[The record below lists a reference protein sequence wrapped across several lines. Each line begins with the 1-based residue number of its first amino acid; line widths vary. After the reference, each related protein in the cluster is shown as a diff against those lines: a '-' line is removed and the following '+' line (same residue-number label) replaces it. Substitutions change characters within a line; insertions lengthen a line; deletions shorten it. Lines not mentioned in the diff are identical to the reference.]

1 MAGDP
6 DTAGQSRSPESIDRF
21 MVAVCGAIWLVLLA
35 MSVVATVALVQLG
48 RGRDAGPDGQS
59 SWLLYSIIAVS
70 ALIIAGA
77 IPLLL
82 RARRTA
88 FADPGSTGS
97 DPGGVSG
104 SGVAGSGVAGSGV
117 SGSGVSGSGVSGS
130 GVSGSGSGVAD
141 SGPVLPVEAP
151 TEKLR
156 VFGTAVDPYA
166 REAAPEPVA
175 VSRVPAGVV
184 DRLWLRGTASL
195 LGAMGLALTAVA
207 TATYLLATGSDTETW
222 VALGTAA
229 VITVAM
235 PAVLVAFARR
245 LSDATDAAAG

>member
-1 MAGDP
+1 
-6 DTAGQSRSPESIDRF
+6 
-21 MVAVCGAIWLVLLA
+21 

-48 RGRDAGPDGQS
+48 RGRDAGPDGQP

-88 FADPGSTGS
+88 LADPGSTGS
-97 DPGGVSG
+97 DPDGVSGSGVVG
-104 SGVAGSGVAGSGV
+104 SGVAGSGVA
-117 SGSGVSGSGVSGS
+117 
-130 GVSGSGSGVAD
+130 D
-141 SGPVLPVEAP
+141 PGPVLPVEAP

-166 REAAPEPVA
+166 REAAPEPAA

-207 TATYLLATGSDTETW
+207 TATYLLATGSDTGTW
-222 VALGTAA
+222 VALGTAGA
-229 VITVAM
+229 ITVAM

-245 LSDATDAAAG
+245 LSDAIEAAAG

>member
-6 DTAGQSRSPESIDRF
+6 AAAGQTRSPEAVDRA
-21 MVAVCGAIWLVLLA
+21 MVAVCGAIWLVMLA

-48 RGRDAGPDGQS
+48 RGRDADPGGQS
-59 SWLLYSIIAVS
+59 SWLLYSVIAVS

-88 FADPGSTGS
+88 LADPGAGAGS
-97 DPGGVSG
+97 GESGLGKSG
-104 SGVAGSGVAGSGV
+104 SGE
-117 SGSGVSGSGVSGS
+117 
-130 GVSGSGSGVAD
+130 SGSGSGAAD
-141 SGPVLPVEAP
+141 PGPVLPIEAP

-166 REAAPEPVA
+166 REAAPAPAA
-175 VSRVPAGVV
+175 VSRVPAAVV
-184 DRLWLRGTASL
+184 DRLWLRGTTSL

-207 TATYLLATGSDTETW
+207 TATYLLTAGNDTGTW

-229 VITVAM
+229 VITVAT
-235 PAVLVAFARR
+235 PAILVAFTRR
-245 LSDATDAAAG
+245 LSEAIDAVEG

>member
-48 RGRDAGPDGQS
+48 RGRDAGPDGQP

-88 FADPGSTGS
+88 LADPGSIGS
-97 DPGGVSG
+97 DPDGVSGVVG
-104 SGVAGSGVAGSGV
+104 SGVAGSGVA
-117 SGSGVSGSGVSGS
+117 
-130 GVSGSGSGVAD
+130 D
-141 SGPVLPVEAP
+141 PGPVLPVEAP

-166 REAAPEPVA
+166 REAAPEPAA

-207 TATYLLATGSDTETW
+207 TATYLLATGSDTGTW
-222 VALGTAA
+222 VALGTAGA
-229 VITVAM
+229 ITVAM

-245 LSDATDAAAG
+245 LSDAIEAAAG

>member
-6 DTAGQSRSPESIDRF
+6 AAAGQTRSPEAVDRA
-21 MVAVCGAIWLVLLA
+21 MVAVCGAIWLVMLA
-35 MSVVATVALVQLG
+35 VSVVATVALVQLG
-48 RGRDAGPDGQS
+48 QGRDADPDGQS
-59 SWLLYSIIAVS
+59 SWLLYSVIAVS

-88 FADPGSTGS
+88 LADPGAGE
-97 DPGGVSG
+97 SG
-104 SGVAGSGVAGSGV
+104 SGE
-117 SGSGVSGSGVSGS
+117 
-130 GVSGSGSGVAD
+130 SGSGSGAAD
-141 SGPVLPVEAP
+141 PGPVLPIEAP

-166 REAAPEPVA
+166 REAAPA
-175 VSRVPAGVV
+175 TVSRVPAAVV
-184 DRLWLRGTASL
+184 DRLWLRGTTSL

-207 TATYLLATGSDTETW
+207 AATYLLTAGNDTGTW

-229 VITVAM
+229 VISVAM
-235 PAVLVAFARR
+235 PAILVAFARR
-245 LSDATDAAAG
+245 LSEATDAVEG

>member
-48 RGRDAGPDGQS
+48 RGRDAGPDGQP

-88 FADPGSTGS
+88 LADPGSTGS
-97 DPGGVSG
+97 DSGGVSG
-104 SGVAGSGVAGSGV
+104 SGAVGSGV
-117 SGSGVSGSGVSGS
+117 SGSGV
-130 GVSGSGSGVAD
+130 AD
-141 SGPVLPVEAP
+141 PGPVLPVEAP

-166 REAAPEPVA
+166 REAAPEPAA

>member
-48 RGRDAGPDGQS
+48 RGRDAGPDGQP

-88 FADPGSTGS
+88 LADPGSTGS
-97 DPGGVSG
+97 DPDGVSGSGSGVVGSGVVG
-104 SGVAGSGVAGSGV
+104 SGVAGSGVA
-117 SGSGVSGSGVSGS
+117 
-130 GVSGSGSGVAD
+130 D
-141 SGPVLPVEAP
+141 PGPVLPVEAP

-166 REAAPEPVA
+166 REAAPEPAA

-207 TATYLLATGSDTETW
+207 TATYLLATGSDTGTW
-222 VALGTAA
+222 VALGTAGA
-229 VITVAM
+229 ITVAM

-245 LSDATDAAAG
+245 LSDAIEAAAG

>member
-6 DTAGQSRSPESIDRF
+6 AAAGQTRSPEAVDRA
-21 MVAVCGAIWLVLLA
+21 MVAVCGAIWLVMLA
-35 MSVVATVALVQLG
+35 VSVVATVALVQLG
-48 RGRDAGPDGQS
+48 QGRDADPDGQS
-59 SWLLYSIIAVS
+59 SWLLYSVIAVS

-88 FADPGSTGS
+88 LADPGARADSARA
-97 DPGGVSG
+97 DSG
-104 SGVAGSGVAGSGV
+104 
-117 SGSGVSGSGVSGS
+117 
-130 GVSGSGSGVAD
+130 GSGSGGSGAAD
-141 SGPVLPVEAP
+141 PGPVLPIEAP

-166 REAAPEPVA
+166 REAAPAPAA
-175 VSRVPAGVV
+175 VSRVPAAVV
-184 DRLWLRGTASL
+184 DRLWLRGTTSL

-207 TATYLLATGSDTETW
+207 AATYLLTAGNDTGTW

-229 VITVAM
+229 VISVAM
-235 PAVLVAFARR
+235 PAILVAFARR
-245 LSDATDAAAG
+245 LSEATDAVEG

>member
-48 RGRDAGPDGQS
+48 RGRDAGPDGQP

-88 FADPGSTGS
+88 LADPGSIGS
-97 DPGGVSG
+97 DPDGVSG
-104 SGVAGSGVAGSGV
+104 SGVV
-117 SGSGVSGSGVSGS
+117 
-130 GVSGSGSGVAD
+130 GSGVAD
-141 SGPVLPVEAP
+141 PGPVLPVEAP

-166 REAAPEPVA
+166 REAAPEPAA

-207 TATYLLATGSDTETW
+207 TATYLLATGSDTGTW
-222 VALGTAA
+222 VALGTAGA
-229 VITVAM
+229 ITVAM

-245 LSDATDAAAG
+245 LSDAIEAAAG

>member
-48 RGRDAGPDGQS
+48 RGRDAGPDGQP

-88 FADPGSTGS
+88 LADPGSTGS
-97 DPGGVSG
+97 DSG
-104 SGVAGSGVAGSGV
+104 GV

-130 GVSGSGSGVAD
+130 GVVGSGVAD
-141 SGPVLPVEAP
+141 PGPVLPVEAP

-166 REAAPEPVA
+166 REAAPEPAA
-175 VSRVPAGVV
+175 VSRVPASVV

-207 TATYLLATGSDTETW
+207 TATYLLATGSDTGTW
-222 VALGTAA
+222 VALSTAA

>member
-48 RGRDAGPDGQS
+48 RGRDAGPDGQP

-88 FADPGSTGS
+88 LADPGSIGS
-97 DPGGVSG
+97 DPDGVSG
-104 SGVAGSGVAGSGV
+104 SGVSGSGVAGSGV
-117 SGSGVSGSGVSGS
+117 SGSGV
-130 GVSGSGSGVAD
+130 AD
-141 SGPVLPVEAP
+141 PGPVLPVEAP

-166 REAAPEPVA
+166 REAAPEPAA

-207 TATYLLATGSDTETW
+207 TATYLLATGSDTGTW
-222 VALGTAA
+222 VALGTAGA
-229 VITVAM
+229 ITVAM

-245 LSDATDAAAG
+245 LSDAIEAAAG

>member
-97 DPGGVSG
+97 EPGGVSG
-104 SGVAGSGVAGSGV
+104 SGVSGSGVAGSGV
-117 SGSGVSGSGVSGS
+117 SGSGV
-130 GVSGSGSGVAD
+130 AD
-141 SGPVLPVEAP
+141 PGPVLPVEAP

-166 REAAPEPVA
+166 REAAPEPAA

>member
-6 DTAGQSRSPESIDRF
+6 AAAGQTRSPEAVDRA
-21 MVAVCGAIWLVLLA
+21 MVAVCGAIWLVMLA
-35 MSVVATVALVQLG
+35 VSVVATVALVQLG
-48 RGRDAGPDGQS
+48 QGRDADPGGQS
-59 SWLLYSIIAVS
+59 SWLLYSVIAVS

-88 FADPGSTGS
+88 LADPGARADSARA
-97 DPGGVSG
+97 DSG
-104 SGVAGSGVAGSGV
+104 
-117 SGSGVSGSGVSGS
+117 
-130 GVSGSGSGVAD
+130 GSGSGGSGAAD
-141 SGPVLPVEAP
+141 PGPVLPIEAP

-166 REAAPEPVA
+166 REAAPAA
-175 VSRVPAGVV
+175 VSRVPAAVV
-184 DRLWLRGTASL
+184 DRLWLRGTTSL
-195 LGAMGLALTAVA
+195 LGAIGLALTAVA
-207 TATYLLATGSDTETW
+207 TATYLLTAGNDTGTW

-235 PAVLVAFARR
+235 PAILVAFARR
-245 LSDATDAAAG
+245 LGEATDAVEG

>member
-48 RGRDAGPDGQS
+48 RGRDAGPDGQP

-88 FADPGSTGS
+88 LADPGSIGS
-97 DPGGVSG
+97 DPDGVSG
-104 SGVAGSGVAGSGV
+104 SGVVGSGVV
-117 SGSGVSGSGVSGS
+117 
-130 GVSGSGSGVAD
+130 GSGVAD
-141 SGPVLPVEAP
+141 PGPVLPVEAP

-166 REAAPEPVA
+166 REAAPEPAA

-207 TATYLLATGSDTETW
+207 TATYLLATGSDTGTW
-222 VALGTAA
+222 VALGTAGA
-229 VITVAM
+229 ITVAM

-245 LSDATDAAAG
+245 LSDAIEAAAG

>member
-88 FADPGSTGS
+88 LADPGSTGS

-117 SGSGVSGSGVSGS
+117 
-130 GVSGSGSGVAD
+130 AD
-141 SGPVLPVEAP
+141 PGPVLPVEAP

-166 REAAPEPVA
+166 REAAPEPAA

>member
-6 DTAGQSRSPESIDRF
+6 AAGGQARSPEAVDRA
-21 MVAVCGAIWLVLLA
+21 MVAVCGAIWLVMLG

-48 RGRDAGPDGQS
+48 RGRDADPGGQS
-59 SWLLYSIIAVS
+59 SWLLYSVIAVS

-88 FADPGSTGS
+88 LADSGAGAE
-97 DPGGVSG
+97 SG
-104 SGVAGSGVAGSGV
+104 SGASDSGPGA
-117 SGSGVSGSGVSGS
+117 
-130 GVSGSGSGVAD
+130 AD
-141 SGPVLPVEAP
+141 PGPVLPIEAP

-166 REAAPEPVA
+166 REAAPA
-175 VSRVPAGVV
+175 TVSRVPAAVV
-184 DRLWLRGTASL
+184 DRLWLRGTTSL
-195 LGAMGLALTAVA
+195 LGAMGVALTAVA
-207 TATYLLATGSDTETW
+207 IATYLLTTGNTTGTW
-222 VALGTAA
+222 AALGTAA

-235 PAVLVAFARR
+235 PAILVAFTRR
-245 LSDATDAAAG
+245 LSEATDAVEG

>member
-48 RGRDAGPDGQS
+48 RGRDAGPDGQP

-88 FADPGSTGS
+88 LADPGSTGS
-97 DPGGVSG
+97 DSGGVSG
-104 SGVAGSGVAGSGV
+104 SGVSGSGVAGSGV
-117 SGSGVSGSGVSGS
+117 SGSGVSGSGV
-130 GVSGSGSGVAD
+130 AD
-141 SGPVLPVEAP
+141 PGPVLPVEAP

-166 REAAPEPVA
+166 REAAPEPAA
-175 VSRVPAGVV
+175 VSRVPASVV

-207 TATYLLATGSDTETW
+207 TATYLLATGSDTGTW
-222 VALGTAA
+222 VALSTAA

>member
-88 FADPGSTGS
+88 LADPGSTGS

-117 SGSGVSGSGVSGS
+117 AGS
-130 GVSGSGSGVAD
+130 GVSGSGSGSGVAD
-141 SGPVLPVEAP
+141 PGPVLPVEAP

>member
-6 DTAGQSRSPESIDRF
+6 AAAGQTRSPEAVDRA
-21 MVAVCGAIWLVLLA
+21 MVAVCGAIWLVMLA

-48 RGRDAGPDGQS
+48 RGRDADPGGQS
-59 SWLLYSIIAVS
+59 SWLLYSVIAVS

-88 FADPGSTGS
+88 LADPGAGAGS
-97 DPGGVSG
+97 GESGLGKSGLGKSG
-104 SGVAGSGVAGSGV
+104 SGE
-117 SGSGVSGSGVSGS
+117 
-130 GVSGSGSGVAD
+130 SGSGSGAAD
-141 SGPVLPVEAP
+141 PGPVLPIEAP

-166 REAAPEPVA
+166 REAAPAPAA
-175 VSRVPAGVV
+175 VSRVPAAVV
-184 DRLWLRGTASL
+184 DRLWLRGTTSL

-207 TATYLLATGSDTETW
+207 TATYLLTAGNDTGTW

-229 VITVAM
+229 VITVAT
-235 PAVLVAFARR
+235 PAILVAFTRR
-245 LSDATDAAAG
+245 LSEAIDAVEG

>member
-6 DTAGQSRSPESIDRF
+6 AAAGQTRSPEAVDRA
-21 MVAVCGAIWLVLLA
+21 MVAVCGAIWLVMLA

-48 RGRDAGPDGQS
+48 RGRDADPGGQS
-59 SWLLYSIIAVS
+59 SWLLYSVIAVS

-88 FADPGSTGS
+88 LADPGAGAGS
-97 DPGGVSG
+97 GESGLGKSGLGTSG
-104 SGVAGSGVAGSGV
+104 SGE
-117 SGSGVSGSGVSGS
+117 
-130 GVSGSGSGVAD
+130 SGSGSGAAD
-141 SGPVLPVEAP
+141 PGPVLPIEAP

-166 REAAPEPVA
+166 REAAPAPA
-175 VSRVPAGVV
+175 TVSRVPAAVV
-184 DRLWLRGTASL
+184 DRLWLRGTTSL

-207 TATYLLATGSDTETW
+207 TATYLLTAGNDTGTW

-229 VITVAM
+229 VITVAT
-235 PAVLVAFARR
+235 PAILVAFTRR
-245 LSDATDAAAG
+245 LSDAIDAVEG

>member
-104 SGVAGSGVAGSGV
+104 SGV
-117 SGSGVSGSGVSGS
+117 
-130 GVSGSGSGVAD
+130 SGSGSGVAD
-141 SGPVLPVEAP
+141 PGPVLPVEAP

-166 REAAPEPVA
+166 REAAPEPAA

>member
-48 RGRDAGPDGQS
+48 RGRDAGPDGQP

-88 FADPGSTGS
+88 LADPGSTGS
-97 DPGGVSG
+97 DPGGVSR
-104 SGVAGSGVAGSGV
+104 SGVVGSGV
-117 SGSGVSGSGVSGS
+117 SGSGVSGSGV
-130 GVSGSGSGVAD
+130 AD
-141 SGPVLPVEAP
+141 PGPVLPVEAP

-166 REAAPEPVA
+166 RDAAPEPAA

-207 TATYLLATGSDTETW
+207 TATYLLATGSDTGTW
-222 VALGTAA
+222 VALGTAGA
-229 VITVAM
+229 ITVAM

-245 LSDATDAAAG
+245 LSDATDAADAAAG

>member
-1 MAGDP
+1 
-6 DTAGQSRSPESIDRF
+6 
-21 MVAVCGAIWLVLLA
+21 V
-35 MSVVATVALVQLG
+35 
-48 RGRDAGPDGQS
+48 
-59 SWLLYSIIAVS
+59 
-70 ALIIAGA
+70 
-77 IPLLL
+77 
-82 RARRTA
+82 
-88 FADPGSTGS
+88 ADP
-97 DPGGVSG
+97 
-104 SGVAGSGVAGSGV
+104 
-117 SGSGVSGSGVSGS
+117 
-130 GVSGSGSGVAD
+130 
-141 SGPVLPVEAP
+141 GPVLPVEAP

-166 REAAPEPVA
+166 REAAPEPAA

>member
-48 RGRDAGPDGQS
+48 RGRDAGPDGQP

-88 FADPGSTGS
+88 LADPGSIGS
-97 DPGGVSG
+97 DPDGVVGSGVVG
-104 SGVAGSGVAGSGV
+104 SGVAGSGVA
-117 SGSGVSGSGVSGS
+117 
-130 GVSGSGSGVAD
+130 D
-141 SGPVLPVEAP
+141 PGPVLPVEAP

-166 REAAPEPVA
+166 REAAPEPAA

-207 TATYLLATGSDTETW
+207 TATYLLATGSDTGTW
-222 VALGTAA
+222 VALGTAGA
-229 VITVAM
+229 ITVAM

-245 LSDATDAAAG
+245 LSDAIEAAAG

>member
-48 RGRDAGPDGQS
+48 RGRDAGPDGQP

-88 FADPGSTGS
+88 LADPGSTGS
-97 DPGGVSG
+97 DPD
-104 SGVAGSGVAGSGV
+104 GV

-130 GVSGSGSGVAD
+130 GVSASGVSGSGVAD
-141 SGPVLPVEAP
+141 PGPVLPVEAP

-166 REAAPEPVA
+166 REAAPEPAA

-207 TATYLLATGSDTETW
+207 TATYLLATGSDTGTW
-222 VALGTAA
+222 VALGTAGA
-229 VITVAM
+229 ITVAM

-245 LSDATDAAAG
+245 LSDAIDAAAG

>member
-104 SGVAGSGVAGSGV
+104 SGVVGSGVSGSGVAGSGV
-117 SGSGVSGSGVSGS
+117 SGSGV
-130 GVSGSGSGVAD
+130 AD
-141 SGPVLPVEAP
+141 PGPVLPVEAP

-166 REAAPEPVA
+166 REAAPEPAA

>member
-48 RGRDAGPDGQS
+48 RGRDAGPDGQP

-88 FADPGSTGS
+88 LADPGSTGS
-97 DPGGVSG
+97 DPDGVSGSG
-104 SGVAGSGVAGSGV
+104 SGVAGSGVA
-117 SGSGVSGSGVSGS
+117 
-130 GVSGSGSGVAD
+130 D
-141 SGPVLPVEAP
+141 PGPVLPVEAP

-166 REAAPEPVA
+166 REAAPEPAA

-207 TATYLLATGSDTETW
+207 TATYLLATGSDTGTW
-222 VALGTAA
+222 VALGTAGA
-229 VITVAM
+229 ITVAM

-245 LSDATDAAAG
+245 LSDAIEAAAG

>member
-6 DTAGQSRSPESIDRF
+6 AAAGQTRSPEAVDRA
-21 MVAVCGAIWLVLLA
+21 MVAVCGAIWLVMLA

-48 RGRDAGPDGQS
+48 RGRDADPGGQS
-59 SWLLYSIIAVS
+59 SWLLYSVIAVS

-88 FADPGSTGS
+88 LADPGAGAGS
-97 DPGGVSG
+97 GESGLGKSGLGKSG
-104 SGVAGSGVAGSGV
+104 SGE
-117 SGSGVSGSGVSGS
+117 
-130 GVSGSGSGVAD
+130 SGSGSGAAD
-141 SGPVLPVEAP
+141 PGPVLPIEAP

-166 REAAPEPVA
+166 REAAPAPA
-175 VSRVPAGVV
+175 TVSRVPAAVV
-184 DRLWLRGTASL
+184 DRLWLRGTTSL

-207 TATYLLATGSDTETW
+207 TATYLLTAGNDTGTW

-229 VITVAM
+229 VITVAT
-235 PAVLVAFARR
+235 PAILVAFARR
-245 LSDATDAAAG
+245 LSEATDAVEA

>member
-48 RGRDAGPDGQS
+48 RGRDAGPDGQPS
-59 SWLLYSIIAVS
+59 GLLYSIIAVS

-88 FADPGSTGS
+88 LADPGSTGS
-97 DPGGVSG
+97 DPDGVSGSGSGVVGSGVSG
-104 SGVAGSGVAGSGV
+104 SGVAGSGVA
-117 SGSGVSGSGVSGS
+117 
-130 GVSGSGSGVAD
+130 D
-141 SGPVLPVEAP
+141 PGPVLPVEAP

-166 REAAPEPVA
+166 REAAPEPAA

-207 TATYLLATGSDTETW
+207 TATYLLATGSDTGTW
-222 VALGTAA
+222 VALGTAGA
-229 VITVAM
+229 ITVAM

-245 LSDATDAAAG
+245 LSDAIDAAAG

>member
-6 DTAGQSRSPESIDRF
+6 AAAGQTRSPEAVDRA
-21 MVAVCGAIWLVLLA
+21 MVAVCGAIWLVMLA
-35 MSVVATVALVQLG
+35 VSVVATVALVQLG
-48 RGRDAGPDGQS
+48 QGRDADPGGQS
-59 SWLLYSIIAVS
+59 SWLLYSVIAVS

-88 FADPGSTGS
+88 LADPGTGAGS
-97 DPGGVSG
+97 GESG
-104 SGVAGSGVAGSGV
+104 SGG
-117 SGSGVSGSGVSGS
+117 SGSGG
-130 GVSGSGSGVAD
+130 SGSGSGAAD
-141 SGPVLPVEAP
+141 RGPLVPIEAP

-166 REAAPEPVA
+166 REAAPAPAA
-175 VSRVPAGVV
+175 VSRVPAAVV
-184 DRLWLRGTASL
+184 DRLWLRGTTSL

-207 TATYLLATGSDTETW
+207 TATYLLTAGNDTGTW

-229 VITVAM
+229 VISVAM
-235 PAVLVAFARR
+235 PAILVAFARR
-245 LSDATDAAAG
+245 LSEATDAVEG

>member
-6 DTAGQSRSPESIDRF
+6 DAAGQSRSPESIDRF

-48 RGRDAGPDGQS
+48 RGRDAGPDGQP

-88 FADPGSTGS
+88 LADPGSTGS
-97 DPGGVSG
+97 DPD
-104 SGVAGSGVAGSGV
+104 GV
-117 SGSGVSGSGVSGS
+117 SGSGVSGSGV
-130 GVSGSGSGVAD
+130 AD
-141 SGPVLPVEAP
+141 PGPVLPVEAP

-166 REAAPEPVA
+166 REAAPEPAA

-207 TATYLLATGSDTETW
+207 TATYLLATGSDTGTW
-222 VALGTAA
+222 VALGTAGA
-229 VITVAM
+229 ITVAM

-245 LSDATDAAAG
+245 LSDAIDAAAG

>member
-6 DTAGQSRSPESIDRF
+6 AAAGQTRSPEAVDRA
-21 MVAVCGAIWLVLLA
+21 MVAVCGAIWLVMLA

-48 RGRDAGPDGQS
+48 RGRDADPGGQS
-59 SWLLYSIIAVS
+59 SWLLYSVIAVS

-88 FADPGSTGS
+88 LADPGAGAGS
-97 DPGGVSG
+97 GESGLGKSGLGKSG
-104 SGVAGSGVAGSGV
+104 SGE
-117 SGSGVSGSGVSGS
+117 
-130 GVSGSGSGVAD
+130 SGSGSGAAD
-141 SGPVLPVEAP
+141 PGPVLPIEAP

-166 REAAPEPVA
+166 REAAPAPA
-175 VSRVPAGVV
+175 TVSRVPAAVV
-184 DRLWLRGTASL
+184 DRLWLRGTTSL

-207 TATYLLATGSDTETW
+207 TATYLLTAGNDTGTW

-235 PAVLVAFARR
+235 PAILVAFARR
-245 LSDATDAAAG
+245 LSEATDAVEA

>member
-6 DTAGQSRSPESIDRF
+6 DAAGQSRSPESIDRF
-21 MVAVCGAIWLVLLA
+21 MVAVCGAIWLLLLA

-48 RGRDAGPDGQS
+48 RGRDAGPDGQP
-59 SWLLYSIIAVS
+59 SWLLDSIIAVS

-88 FADPGSTGS
+88 LADPGSAGS
-97 DPGGVSG
+97 DPD
-104 SGVAGSGVAGSGV
+104 GV
-117 SGSGVSGSGVSGS
+117 SGSGVSGSGV
-130 GVSGSGSGVAD
+130 AD
-141 SGPVLPVEAP
+141 PGPVLPVEAP

-166 REAAPEPVA
+166 REAAPEPAA

-207 TATYLLATGSDTETW
+207 TATYLLATGSDTGTW
-222 VALGTAA
+222 VALGTAGA
-229 VITVAM
+229 ITVAM

-245 LSDATDAAAG
+245 LSDAIEAAAG

>member
-6 DTAGQSRSPESIDRF
+6 AAAGQTRSPEAVDRA
-21 MVAVCGAIWLVLLA
+21 MVAVCGAIWLVMLA

-48 RGRDAGPDGQS
+48 RGRDADPGGQS
-59 SWLLYSIIAVS
+59 SWLLYSVIAVS

-88 FADPGSTGS
+88 LADPGAGAGS
-97 DPGGVSG
+97 GESG
-104 SGVAGSGVAGSGV
+104 SGE
-117 SGSGVSGSGVSGS
+117 SGSGPGA
-130 GVSGSGSGVAD
+130 AD
-141 SGPVLPVEAP
+141 PGPVLPIEAP

-166 REAAPEPVA
+166 REAAPAA
-175 VSRVPAGVV
+175 VSRVPAAVV
-184 DRLWLRGTASL
+184 DRLWLRGTTSL
-195 LGAMGLALTAVA
+195 LGAIGLALTAVA
-207 TATYLLATGSDTETW
+207 TATYLLAAGNDTGTW

-235 PAVLVAFARR
+235 PAILVAFTRR
-245 LSDATDAAAG
+245 LSEATDAVEG

>member
-48 RGRDAGPDGQS
+48 RGRDAGPDGQP

-88 FADPGSTGS
+88 LADPGSTGS

-117 SGSGVSGSGVSGS
+117 
-130 GVSGSGSGVAD
+130 AD
-141 SGPVLPVEAP
+141 PGPVLPVEAP

-166 REAAPEPVA
+166 REAAPEPAA

-245 LSDATDAAAG
+245 LSDAIDAAAG

>member
-48 RGRDAGPDGQS
+48 RGRDAGPDGQP

-88 FADPGSTGS
+88 LADPGSTGS
-97 DPGGVSG
+97 DPDGVSGSGVSG
-104 SGVAGSGVAGSGV
+104 SGVAGSGVA
-117 SGSGVSGSGVSGS
+117 
-130 GVSGSGSGVAD
+130 D
-141 SGPVLPVEAP
+141 PGPVLPVEAP

-166 REAAPEPVA
+166 REAAPEPAA

-207 TATYLLATGSDTETW
+207 TATYLLATGSDTGTW
-222 VALGTAA
+222 VALGTAGA
-229 VITVAM
+229 ITVAM

-245 LSDATDAAAG
+245 LSDAIDAAAG

>member
-6 DTAGQSRSPESIDRF
+6 AAAGQTRSPESVDQA
-21 MVAVCGAIWLVLLA
+21 MVVVCGAIWLVMLA

-48 RGRDAGPDGQS
+48 QGRDADPGGQS
-59 SWLLYSIIAVS
+59 SWLLYSVIAVS

-88 FADPGSTGS
+88 LADPGARADSARA
-97 DPGGVSG
+97 DSG
-104 SGVAGSGVAGSGV
+104 
-117 SGSGVSGSGVSGS
+117 
-130 GVSGSGSGVAD
+130 GSGSGEAGSGSGAAD
-141 SGPVLPVEAP
+141 PGPVLPIEAP

-166 REAAPEPVA
+166 REAAPAPAA
-175 VSRVPAGVV
+175 VSRVPAAVV
-184 DRLWLRGTASL
+184 DRLWLRGTTSL

-207 TATYLLATGSDTETW
+207 TATYLLTAGNDTGTW

-235 PAVLVAFARR
+235 PAILVAFARR
-245 LSDATDAAAG
+245 LSEATDAVG

>member
-48 RGRDAGPDGQS
+48 RGRDAGPDGQP

-88 FADPGSTGS
+88 LADPGSTGS
-97 DPGGVSG
+97 DPD
-104 SGVAGSGVAGSGV
+104 GV
-117 SGSGVSGSGVSGS
+117 SGSGVSGSGVS
-130 GVSGSGSGVAD
+130 D
-141 SGPVLPVEAP
+141 PGPVLPVEAP

-166 REAAPEPVA
+166 REAAPEPAA

-207 TATYLLATGSDTETW
+207 TATYLLATGSDTGTW
-222 VALGTAA
+222 VALGTAGA
-229 VITVAM
+229 ITVAM

-245 LSDATDAAAG
+245 LSDAIDAAAG

>member
-88 FADPGSTGS
+88 LADPGSTGS
-97 DPGGVSG
+97 DSG
-104 SGVAGSGVAGSGV
+104 GV
-117 SGSGVSGSGVSGS
+117 SGSGVSGSGVVGSGVSAS
-130 GVSGSGSGVAD
+130 GVSGSGVAD
-141 SGPVLPVEAP
+141 PGPVLPVEAP

-166 REAAPEPVA
+166 REAAPEPAA
-175 VSRVPAGVV
+175 VSRVPASVV

-207 TATYLLATGSDTETW
+207 TATYLLATGSDTGTW
-222 VALGTAA
+222 VALSTAA